1 MLDHKLYTKKELHEK
16 FPGFYTKR
24 GLLTRY
30 GFSCGYV
37 EERKGLSLS
46 MEHGVYHVKGFRH
59 GKPQGVTFNGNRDIS
74 PIMTKPE
81 GEYHITGS
89 FAHVKE
95 ARKFMANPFSHI
107 PSSDG
112 SVTLTL
118 KTAGLF

>member
-1 MLDHKLYTKKELHEK
+1 MDSLYPR
-16 FPGFYTKR
+16 FRTKR

-30 GFSCGYV
+30 AFMCGYV
-37 EERKGLSLS
+37 EERNGLKLD
-46 MEHGVYHVKGFRH
+46 MEHGVYHVRGFRH
-59 GKPQGVTFNGNRDIS
+59 GKPEGVTYDGNRDIS

-81 GEYHITGS
+81 GEYHVWGT

-95 ARKFMANPFSHI
+95 ARKFMAKPFKHI
-107 PSSDG
+107 PSRDG